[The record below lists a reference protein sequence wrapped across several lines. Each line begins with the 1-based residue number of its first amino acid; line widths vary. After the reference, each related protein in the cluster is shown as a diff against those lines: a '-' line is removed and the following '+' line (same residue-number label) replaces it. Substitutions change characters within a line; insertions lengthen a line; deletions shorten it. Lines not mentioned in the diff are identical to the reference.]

1 MVKEGEEQKLGNP
14 TYSKWLLDAIHKIR
28 SQKQRPNV
36 DRICHA
42 VRQFHKVSNDSIIEQ
57 LELAVRDGTILKVI
71 SKGICSYRDP
81 DSSHRKRVLKVGCKT
96 DLTKYIIRSIKDVD
110 KDVGLS
116 LKQIEKHV
124 QETYNVETI
133 ETDLIKQ
140 LKVSMKKGI
149 SLKKLTKDG
158 RFIKLGEKAT
168 TVADLDTTGSVQ
180 STNEDEFSS
189 GDFSFT
195 FEVEDK
201 VCNFFLICPLT
212 ISHVMFINCIFFIT
226 RFHCVLP
233 DLVLQMRRGNRDN
246 FGIISIKTYFVTHH

>member
-1 MVKEGEEQKLGNP
+1 MVKEGEESKLANP
-14 TYSKWLLDAIHKIR
+14 TYSKWILEAIRKIR

-57 LELAVRDGTILKVI
+57 LELAVRDGSILKVI

-81 DSSHRKRVLKVGCKT
+81 DSRFRKRVLKVGSKT
-96 DLTKYIIRSIKDVD
+96 DLTKIIIRSIKDIG

-124 QETYNVETI
+124 QEVYNVETI
-133 ETDLIKQ
+133 ETDLNKQ
-140 LKVSMKKGI
+140 LKISMKKGL
-149 SLKKLTKDG
+149 SRKALTKDG

-168 TVADLDTTGSVQ
+168 PVAELDSTGSVH
-180 STNEDEFSS
+180 SAYEDEFSS
-189 GDFSFT
+189 DFSFT

-201 VCNFFLICPLT
+201 VCKNFSLICSF
-212 ISHVMFINCIFFIT
+212 IVAHCQSFVMFINCICFIT
-226 RFHCVLP
+226 RVHYVVIGL
-233 DLVLQMRRGNRDN
+233 
-246 FGIISIKTYFVTHH
+246 